1 MWDPI
6 GSGDM
11 VGAESGCFNEG
22 DEGGSSSNS
31 NAGRGARRLTGRQ
44 RGRSSNAAAAG
55 EEQQQQREYPPP
67 LTTSVTH
74 RDPSGPLPTARRR
87 FNLFRRNRTSED
99 GQRRLVVEARERV
112 RPETEYYM
120 RTQRNNGRL
129 TISLENLNLNENE
142 SDNEDD
148 NDDDNGGGGG
158 DYGNTDQVSYQP
170 PDQYHGHDHDA
181 ASSSSSYHQSTP
193 SFPFFD

>member
-1 MWDPI
+1 
-6 GSGDM
+6 M
-11 VGAESGCFNEG
+11 VGAESSCFNEG

-31 NAGRGARRLTGRQ
+31 NAGRGARRLSGRQ
-44 RGRSSNAAAAG
+44 RGRSSNAAAG
-55 EEQQQQREYPPP
+55 EEQQQQQREYPPP

-120 RTQRNNGRL
+120 RTHRNDGRL
-129 TISLENLNLNENE
+129 TISLENLNQNANE

-148 NDDDNGGGGG
+148 NDDDKGGGGGGGG

-170 PDQYHGHDHDA
+170 PDHDGHDHDA